1 MQTAPTYNETVRRLF
16 LAPQHAGS
24 LQRDYPQSLTASAA
38 ESEKGARLTLAAGIA
53 SERIA
58 EMRFRVYG
66 CPHLIAAAEALCKER
81 EGGAVAGLSVFV
93 LDEYMTRL
101 AVPVEKTGRILL
113 LEDALLALWA
123 QYSGTD

>member
-1 MQTAPTYNETVRRLF
+1 MQATTAYNELVRRLF
-16 LAPQHAGS
+16 LAPRHAGA
-24 LQRDYPQSLTASAA
+24 LQRDYPQALVASVA
-38 ESEKGARLTLAAGIA
+38 ESENGARLTLAAGIVA
-53 SERIA
+53 DQVA
-58 EMRFRVYG
+58 EMRFQVFG

-93 LDEYMTRL
+93 LDEFMSRL

-113 LEDALLALWA
+113 LEDALRALWA

>member
-1 MQTAPTYNETVRRLF
+1 MADEV
-16 LAPQHAGS
+16 
-24 LQRDYPQSLTASAA
+24 
-38 ESEKGARLTLAAGIA
+38 
-53 SERIA
+53 A

-66 CPHLIAAAEALCKER
+66 CPHLIAAAEALCNER
-81 EGGAVAGLSVFV
+81 EGGAVAGLSAFV
-93 LDEYMTRL
+93 LEEFMSRL